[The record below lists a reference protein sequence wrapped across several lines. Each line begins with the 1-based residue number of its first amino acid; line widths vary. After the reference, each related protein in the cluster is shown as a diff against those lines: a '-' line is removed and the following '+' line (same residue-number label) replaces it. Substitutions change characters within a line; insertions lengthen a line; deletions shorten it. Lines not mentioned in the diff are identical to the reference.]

1 MTHHNIHH
9 LPVNTTTC
17 STCPFAQTHVGAI
30 ALQSTIVE
38 RMLSGGSQI
47 CHGTEGPGREPRS
60 LCRGARD
67 RMLMLFYRMGFI
79 DEATD
84 ECWDAKREEVGV

>member
-1 MTHHNIHH
+1 MIFRVC
-9 LPVNTTTC
+9 LLMPVSAKPALSPRLT
-17 STCPFAQTHVGAI
+17 AGAI

-38 RMLSGGSQI
+38 RMLNDGGSQI

-67 RMLMLFYRMGFI
+67 RMLELFCRIGFI
-79 DEATD
+79 EAATD
-84 ECWDAKREEVGV
+84 ECWQKKREEVTV